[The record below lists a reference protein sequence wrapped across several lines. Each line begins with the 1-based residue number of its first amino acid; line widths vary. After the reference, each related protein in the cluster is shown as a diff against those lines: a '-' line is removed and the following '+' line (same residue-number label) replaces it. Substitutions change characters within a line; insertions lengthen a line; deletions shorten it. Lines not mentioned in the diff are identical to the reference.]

1 MKLNVDGN
9 CILLDDSLCK
19 QYKEKLLYDITP
31 DECKV
36 YAESY
41 FDKPFHEV
49 VKSFP
54 LSSVSIAI
62 ENAMREEI
70 SL

>member
-1 MKLNVDGN
+1 MKLNVEGS
-9 CILLDDSLCK
+9 IIILDDILCK

-49 VKSFP
+49 IKSFP
-54 LSSVSIAI
+54 LSGVSKAI

>member
-1 MKLNVDGN
+1 MIINIDGN
-9 CILLDDSLCK
+9 NIILKDEICV
-19 QYKEKLLYDITP
+19 QYKQKLLYDITP

-36 YAESY
+36 YTEAY
-41 FDKPFHEV
+41 FDKPFKEV
-49 VKSFP
+49 VKNFP